1 MTTVIAPQAP
11 VRRPFEAERPGGS
24 GVELE
29 ALTRADEAAVA
40 AMVHRCSRQ
49 TLFRRFHSY
58 TDGHAYLRSL
68 FGDDWRQPTL
78 LAWYGTVCIGVGS
91 LGGDSAAS
99 ADLGVLVEDSWQ
111 RRGVGSRL
119 VSALFD
125 VARAAGMTR
134 VHADVLGDDQ
144 FILRTLRR
152 FGPLTVSLS
161 TGTYSVDIDLGPGR
175 YEPLVL

>member
-1 MTTVIAPQAP
+1 Y
-11 VRRPFEAERPGGS
+11 

-29 ALTRADEAAVA
+29 ALTRADKAAVA
-40 AMVHRCSRQ
+40 ALVDRCSRQ

-58 TDGHAYLRSL
+58 TDAHAYLRSL
-68 FGDDWRQPTL
+68 FGDDRRQQTW
-78 LAWYGTVCIGVGS
+78 LAWYGTICIGVGS
-91 LGGDSAAS
+91 PGGDGAAE
-99 ADLGVLVEDSWQ
+99 ADTGVLGEDDWQ

-125 VARAAGMTR
+125 AARAAGVTR

-144 FILRTLRR
+144 FILRTLRK

-175 YEPLVL
+175 YESLVQ